1 MIGLWYNIVKRLFL
15 QGMLAIH
22 NSPITAH
29 GNLRSSNCLIDS
41 RWTCK
46 IADFGLDSVKAN
58 QPEEDF
64 GDYASYIGK
73 WTTLPFESMVTEY
86 CLDVTYSRLL
96 WLERPVLLQ
105 NPRSSDNSIYISP
118 RLVRGIAESLFLQA
132 TALGPK
138 TRSFL
143 AFSKR
148 NERTYST
155 YAELRRAMVSK
166 TQWRENC
173 GIDLDDSRVMMT
185 GASRLFPFE
194 SDFCWLVDGDYFY
207 IYHNR
212 ANGIKTIYT
221 MITSS
226 NPCKSLTIL
235 EWGHLQISL

>member
-64 GDYASYIGK
+64 GDYASYRGK

-96 WLERPVLLQ
+96 MTWKTCVATKSEIIGQFHL
-105 NPRSSDNSIYISP
+105 YISTTGTWHSGK
-118 RLVRGIAESLFLQA
+118 LVFAGHC
-132 TALGPK
+132 
-138 TRSFL
+138 
-143 AFSKR
+143 
-148 NERTYST
+148 
-155 YAELRRAMVSK
+155 LRAKDQVISSIFK
-166 TQWRENC
+166 EKQENLLN
-173 GIDLDDSRVMMT
+173 I
-185 GASRLFPFE
+185 
-194 SDFCWLVDGDYFY
+194 CWTSQS
-207 IYHNR
+207 
-212 ANGIKTIYT
+212 NG
-221 MITSS
+221 
-226 NPCKSLTIL
+226 
-235 EWGHLQISL
+235 Q